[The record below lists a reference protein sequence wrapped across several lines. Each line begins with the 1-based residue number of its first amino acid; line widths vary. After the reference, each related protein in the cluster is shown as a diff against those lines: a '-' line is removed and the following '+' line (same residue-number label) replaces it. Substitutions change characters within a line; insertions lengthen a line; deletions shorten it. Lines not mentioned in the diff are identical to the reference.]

1 MVTDHDIGIGGAGAV
16 SGMTIARVTAQ
27 ISERLQRLLQA
38 VIPKIGPQPED
49 ECATAL
55 DRAGI

>member
-1 MVTDHDIGIGGAGAV
+1 MVTDHDVGIAGAGAV
-16 SGMTIARVTAQ
+16 SGMTIARVTGQ
-27 ISERLQRLLQA
+27 IYERLERLLRA

>member
-1 MVTDHDIGIGGAGAV
+1 
-16 SGMTIARVTAQ
+16 MTIARVTGQ
-27 ISERLQRLLQA
+27 ISERLQRLLRA
-38 VIPKIGPQPED
+38 VISKIGPQPED